1 MTEKNIKIPENISG
15 EELKKILKT
24 LKLYKELTK
33 KLWNRWKAL
42 FKSILTWE
50 SEYKVEYYIHASKD
64 DSLKEAIEVYKKVFW
79 DSVSPDDIKLVE
91 KESLEWGIKVFKDDN
106 LVDLSF
112 KKASEILN

>member
-1 MTEKNIKIPENISG
+1 MTKKSINIPDNISG

-24 LKLYKELTK
+24 LKLYKDLTK

-50 SEYKVEYYIHASKD
+50 SEYKVEYYTHASKD
-64 DSLKEAIEVYKKVFW
+64 DSLEEAIKVYKKVFW
-79 DSVSPDDIKLVE
+79 DDVSPDDIRLVE